1 MANEIRDAFRKTYRD
16 FALDGV
22 PSSGVHKVDKKDV
35 RIIGEEI
42 DARFDFVLNEVEGA
56 SVGDVAAATWAQ
68 LAATPGTRVGQP
80 GSVPAVDAGTHTDP
94 VVGGTVLNGGT
105 YRWSGS
111 AWQRTGDAID
121 PVTIKTEIDRVQVKA
136 NAAVASTSSPALKAN
151 AATVAASRVDSITAW
166 APADFAGWIFAWS
179 PSEVMIADSIEPLLN
194 IGATASYL
202 ELRVWQRS
210 VANASSTTAMGSLA
224 GDAEIYSRTI
234 PVSEVS
240 QAVGTF
246 SHVRIDLS
254 ALGAVVPGFI
264 YGVELVARTSGG
276 AFAPIA
282 GAASSY
288 SGTHPQWERGW
299 VRTIAGNT
307 GTVSSAS
314 RLTFRLNKSSARGV
328 DVLQGNVAALAGNF
342 SARNDVAAADTGL
355 AGRYALSNNFRGVQ
369 VGIEIT
375 EPTIGASL
383 VLPFHVAAD
392 CAFVYLRVYQRR
404 TDAATT
410 AAFGSDAA
418 DIVVLD
424 KLVPIADAGL
434 AANVAGTATISLS
447 DLAVMQPGY
456 LYGFEL
462 TGKTATM
469 GAAIIAMANTSQ
481 PSGSPQWVRGW
492 YTTAAPPSWSA
503 FNATTGLSIRLNK
516 ASFQPNDV
524 PETPI
529 APAVISTDYQI
540 RSYLGFTAKIP
551 PAEMRR
557 PSGRVRTPET
567 TLNFDAPAS
576 TVRTGTLSL
585 ALLPTSGISPVLPT
599 LDQYISDVTLIRI
612 SDGVTLMQ
620 GTDYVVYPD
629 QGAVGLPA
637 AGTPFDV
644 NYAITGHSQRYD
656 MVSLNPTTRA
666 VVVTKGTDRVRD
678 PDYYAA
684 VAPAGNIPLY
694 RAFVTRYGV
703 DLIPVMHHRRMLR
716 DDLKSDFAARMAY
729 NRSCLAKS
737 LKALRAGIA
746 WKLIGYG
753 DSITAIGGGG
763 VEPDGALRDLAS
775 WISGMPADTRATIP
789 VFDGPAGIGAHVRIG
804 WNWILK
810 AALEARYSSAITYL
824 NFGWSGTTSANTGN
838 NGLNPTRLD
847 RVLSEGPALMV
858 LAFGMNELGS
868 TSTYA
873 NVVSIIQQAK
883 AAGMEVIVLTPP
895 RCNEIGR
902 ASVYDSWRKTHDDL
916 IMAAIDTGSAY
927 ISTFEIAGSGF
938 EGAIGRSPKSMCM
951 QNLYNHPWPLELS
964 EIGLAL
970 VRIFD

>member
-1 MANEIRDAFRKTYRD
+1 MEKSMANEILNVFNQVYA
-16 FALDGV
+16 DG
-22 PSSGVHKVDKKDV
+22 PSISPSHPPKSEIRGAIATTLQQQIDEAKDNAAAAAA
-35 RIIGEEI
+35 GDI
-42 DARFDFVLNEVEGA
+42 D
-56 SVGDVAAATWAQ
+56 AATWAE
-68 LAATPGTRVGQP
+68 LVATPGTRVGQP
-80 GSVPAVDAGTHTDP
+80 GYVPAVDTGTHTDP
-94 VVGGTVLNGGT
+94 VVGGTVPNGGT

-111 AWQRTGDAID
+111 AWKRTGDPTDSAAIRS
-121 PVTIKTEIDRVQVKA
+121 EIARVQVKT
-136 NAAVASTSSPALKAN
+136 NAAVATTSAPALKAS
-151 AATVAASRVDSITAW
+151 AATVSASRVDSIAAW
-166 APADFAGWIFAWS
+166 APADFSGWIFAWS
-179 PSEVMIADSIEPLLN
+179 PSEVMIVDSIEPLLN
-194 IGATASYL
+194 IGATVSYL

-224 GDAEIYSRTI
+224 GDAEIYSRTV

-299 VRTIAGNT
+299 VRAIAGNT
-307 GTVSSAS
+307 APVSSAS

-342 SARNDVAAADTGL
+342 SARYDVAAADTGF

-375 EPTIGASL
+375 EPTIGASV

-410 AAFGSDAA
+410 AAFGNDSA

-434 AANVAGTATISLS
+434 AANVAGTATIDLS

-469 GAAIIAMANTSQ
+469 SAAIIAMANTSQ

-516 ASFQPNDV
+516 SSYQPNDV

-540 RSYLGFTAKIP
+540 RTLIGFTAKIP
-551 PAEMRR
+551 PTETRR
-557 PSGRVRTPET
+557 PSGRVKTPET

-599 LDQYISDVTLIRI
+599 FDQYISDVTLVRI

-644 NYAITGHSQRYD
+644 NYTITGHSQRYD

-694 RAFVTRYGV
+694 RAFVTRYGA
-703 DLIPVMHHRRMLR
+703 DLIPLMHHHRMVR

-729 NRSCLAKS
+729 NRSCLAKT
-737 LKALRAGIA
+737 LKAFRAGIA

-763 VEPDGALRDLAS
+763 IEPDGALRDMAS

-789 VFDGPAGIGAHVRIG
+789 VFDGPGGVGAHVHIG
-804 WNWILK
+804 WNWVLK
-810 AALEARYSSAITYL
+810 AALETRYSSAITYL

-838 NGLNPTRLD
+838 NGLNPTRLN

-927 ISTFEIAGSGF
+927 VSTFEISGNGF

-964 EIGLAL
+964 EIGAAL
-970 VRIFD
+970 VKSFD

>member
-1 MANEIRDAFRKTYRD
+1 MANEITNVFNEVYRD
-16 FALDGV
+16 GPAFSPLHPSKYEIRSKVGETIQRQVDDAKASALASTQGY
-22 PSSGVHKVDKKDV
+22 KV
-35 RIIGEEI
+35 
-42 DARFDFVLNEVEGA
+42 AT
-56 SVGDVAAATWAQ
+56 TWAE
-68 LAATPGTRVGQP
+68 LAGTPGTSVAQPGRVG
-80 GSVPAVDAGTHTDP
+80 AIDTGTHTDP
-94 VVGGTVLNGGT
+94 VVGGSVKNSGE

-111 AWQRTGDAID
+111 GWQRIGDVID

-136 NAAVASTSSPALKAN
+136 NAAVASTSSPALQAN
-151 AATVAASRVDSITAW
+151 AATIAASRVDSISAW
-166 APADFAGWIFAWS
+166 APADFSGWIFAWS

-234 PVSEVS
+234 PVAEVS

-307 GTVSSAS
+307 GSVSAAS

-369 VGIEIT
+369 VGVEIT
-375 EPTIGASL
+375 EPTIGTSL

-404 TDAATT
+404 TDAATS
-410 AAFGSDAA
+410 AAFGNDAA

-434 AANVAGTATISLS
+434 AANVAGTATIDLS
-447 DLAVMQPGY
+447 ALAVMQPGY

-481 PSGSPQWVRGW
+481 PSGSPQWLRGW
-492 YTTAAPPSWSA
+492 YTTATPPSWSA
-503 FNATTGLSIRLNK
+503 FNATTGLSVRLNK
-516 ASFQPNDV
+516 ASFQLNNV

-540 RSYLGFTAKIP
+540 RSMVGFTAKMP
-551 PAEMRR
+551 PVEMRR

-567 TLNFDAPAS
+567 TLTFDPPAS
-576 TVRTGTLSL
+576 TVRTGSLSL
-585 ALLPTSGISPVLPT
+585 GLLPTSGISPVLPT
-599 LDQYISDVTLIRI
+599 FDQYISNVTLVRI
-612 SDGVTLMQ
+612 SDGVTLTE
-620 GTDYVVYPD
+620 GIDYVVYPD
-629 QGAVGLPA
+629 QGGVGLPS
-637 AGTPFDV
+637 AGSPVGV
-644 NYAITGHSQRYD
+644 NYTITGHSQRYD
-656 MVSLNPTTRA
+656 MVSLNPVTRS

-703 DLIPVMHHRRMLR
+703 DLIPVMHHRRMVR
-716 DDLKSDFAARMAY
+716 DDLKSDFAAWIAY
-729 NRSCLAKS
+729 NRSCLAKT
-737 LKALRAGIA
+737 LKALRAGSA

-763 VEPDGALRDLAS
+763 IEPDGALRDLAS
-775 WISGMPADTRATIP
+775 WISGMPADTKATIP
-789 VFDGPAGIGAHVRIG
+789 VYDGPAGTGAHIRVG

-810 AALEARYSSAITYL
+810 AALETRYSSAITYL

-838 NGLNPTRLD
+838 NGLNPTRLN

-868 TSTYA
+868 ASTYS

-902 ASVYDSWRKTHDDL
+902 GSVYDAWRKTHDDL
-916 IMAAIDTGSAY
+916 VMAAIDTGSAY
-927 ISTFEIAGSGF
+927 ISTFEVAGNGF
-938 EGAIGRSPKSMCM
+938 EGATGRSPKSMCM
-951 QNLYNHPWPLELS
+951 QNLYNHPWPLELA
-964 EIGLAL
+964 EIGAAL
-970 VRIFD
+970 VKIFD